1 MRLFDKEE
9 LQDIEGDVMV
19 LYGGTGVGKSV
30 SVIQTARD
38 PIFYFLTEPRSP
50 KKFLIAA
57 DRPDVNIRFG
67 FYDNWEDTLDF
78 FSNPENVRDFNT
90 VVIDSLTF
98 LSNVCL
104 AFEIE
109 DEAYDARSAKEK
121 ADKPLISRAKM
132 SVEGYG
138 GLSGQLSR
146 FTKMISGM
154 SQAGKTVIMLAL
166 LDQNPKF
173 NRELIGGPLLMGKA
187 FGKALPGFCDFIGL
201 VEDRLDENGK
211 KLYPP
216 SVNFNGVGYECKW
229 TGHPMPPKGFPWLN
243 VGRILDTAHGR
254 NKKGGKK
261 EEVVEAKVKT
271 EQLSLIN
278 ETE

>member
-1 MRLFDKEE
+1 MRIYDKEDLE
-9 LQDIEGDVMV
+9 DIEGDVMV
-19 LYGGTGVGKSV
+19 LYGDTGVGKSV
-30 SVIQTARD
+30 SVIQTAQD

-57 DRPDVNIRFG
+57 NRPDLKIRFG
-67 FYDNWEDTLDF
+67 FYDNWDDTLEF
-78 FSNPENVRDFNT
+78 FSNTDNVKDYQT

-109 DEAYDARSAKEK
+109 DEAYASRSAKEK

-146 FTKMISGM
+146 FTQMIAGM
-154 SQAGKTVIMLAL
+154 SQAGKTVILLAL

-173 NRELIGGPLLMGKA
+173 NRELIGGPLLMGKI
-187 FGKALPGFCDFIGL
+187 FPKALPGFCDFIGL
-201 VEDRLDENGK
+201 VEDRLDNEGK

-216 SVNFNGVGYECKW
+216 SVNFSGVGYVSKW
-229 TGHPMPPKGFPWLN
+229 TGHSMPARGIPCLDVKK
-243 VGRILDTAHGR
+243 ILDVAHGR
-254 NKKGGKK
+254 MKKGGGKQS
-261 EEVVEAKVKT
+261 EEPKVQV
-271 EQLSLIN
+271 EQLTIPMQD
-278 ETE
+278 